1 MRIGTMTLLAVALLA
16 TGGCDQKPA
25 APSGTAAPAK
35 APAAA
40 AAPAAAPA
48 AAAAPASGGGS
59 DVLAT
64 AGSKTITRA
73 DVEASVKSELSEV
86 EAARYKIL
94 RGGVDE
100 LVATAL
106 FEQEATARGVTL
118 EQLQDTEIVAK
129 VPAPSDADVQKLYD
143 DNKDQLGGQSMED
156 VHDKLVDYLKSRA
169 AQARYNAYIA
179 ELKKKYPTK
188 IALRPPTVDV
198 ALGDLPPLGPA
209 DAKVTIV
216 EFSDYECPFCKR
228 AEASVEQVKAAY
240 GDKIRIAYRNYPLP
254 FHQNAR
260 PAAQAALC
268 ANEQGK
274 FWAMHDKLMSAKDLS
289 AANLQQIATDVGLD
303 RKKFDDCVA
312 AERGKE
318 MIEADLAAGQAAG
331 VNGTP
336 AFFINGRLL
345 DGAQPFEKF
354 QEIIDE
360 ELAAKG

>member
-1 MRIGTMTLLAVALLA
+1 MRIGTLTLLAVALLA
-16 TGGCDQKPA
+16 TGGCDQQSA
-25 APSGTAAPAK
+25 APSST
-35 APAAA
+35 

-48 AAAAPASGGGS
+48 AAAPAGGAAASGAPS

-64 AGSKTITRA
+64 AGTKTITRA
-73 DVEASVKSELSEV
+73 DVEASVKSELGEV
-86 EAARYKIL
+86 EAARYKIV

-100 LVATAL
+100 LVASAL
-106 FEQEATARGVTL
+106 FEQEANARGVTL
-118 EQLQDTEIVAK
+118 EQLQQSEIVDK

-143 DNKDQLGGQSMED
+143 DNKEQLGGQSFED
-156 VHDKLVDYLKSRA
+156 VKDKLVDYLKSRA
-169 AQARYNAYIA
+169 AQSRYNAYVA

-228 AEASVEQVKAAY
+228 AESSVDQVKQTY
-240 GDKIRIAYRNYPLP
+240 GDKVRIAYRNYPLP
-254 FHQNAR
+254 FHQSAR

-274 FWAMHDKLMSAKDLS
+274 FWEMHDKLMAARDLS
-289 AANLQQIATDVGLD
+289 AANLQQIASDVGLD
-303 RKKFDDCVA
+303 RRKFDECVA

-318 MIEADLAAGQAAG
+318 VIDKDLAAGQAAG

-360 ELAAKG
+360 ELEAQS

>member
-1 MRIGTMTLLAVALLA
+1 MRIGTMMLLAMALLA
-16 TGGCDQKPA
+16 AGGCDQK
-25 APSGTAAPAK
+25 TAAPGG
-35 APAAA
+35 A
-40 AAPAAAPA
+40 AAPAAPAASGQAAAKPAAPA
-48 AAAAPASGGGS
+48 APAATSGS

-73 DVEASVKSELSEV
+73 DVEASVKSELAEV
-86 EAARYKIL
+86 EAARYKIV

-106 FEQEATARGVTL
+106 FEQEATAKGVTL
-118 EQLQDTEIVAK
+118 EQLQETEVIAK
-129 VPAPSDADVQKLYD
+129 VPAPSDDEVKKLYD
-143 DNKDQLGGQSMED
+143 DNQEQLGGQSFED
-156 VHDKLVDYLKSRA
+156 VKEKLVEYMKGRG

-209 DAKVTIV
+209 DAKVTII
-216 EFSDYECPFCKR
+216 EFSDYECPYCKR
-228 AEASVEQVKAAY
+228 AEASVEEVRKVY
-240 GDKIRIAYRNYPLP
+240 GDKVRIAYRNYPLP
-254 FHQNAR
+254 FHANAR
-260 PAAQAALC
+260 PAANAALC

-274 FWAMHDKLMSAKDLS
+274 FWEMHDKLMEAKDLS
-289 AANLQQIATDVGLD
+289 AANLQQLASDTGLD
-303 RKKFDDCVA
+303 RKKFDDCLA
-312 AERGKE
+312 AERYKDQ
-318 MIEADLAAGQAAG
+318 IDKDLAAGQAAG

-360 ELAAKG
+360 ELAG